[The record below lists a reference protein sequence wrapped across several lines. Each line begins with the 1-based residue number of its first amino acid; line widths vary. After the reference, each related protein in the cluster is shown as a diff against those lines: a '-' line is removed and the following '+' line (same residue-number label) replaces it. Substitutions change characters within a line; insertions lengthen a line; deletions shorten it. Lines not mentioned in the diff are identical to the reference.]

1 MTGRIGAVT
10 LTGEAEGVIVP
21 EGHAGGL
28 RERKKAQ
35 TRLRIRREAFRLFE
49 DQGYA
54 TTTIEQIAEAAQV
67 SPRTFY
73 RYFGNKEALLISDD
87 HSSPI
92 VEAFVDAPA
101 DLPVAAA
108 YRHAV
113 QTVFG
118 SLSPEERE
126 NAIVGQRILY
136 QVPEAR
142 GLIYAEYV
150 RLMGLLTDALR
161 HRLPVETDGFE
172 RRVIAGAI
180 VGVLIATS
188 HDNPLPQDDLSRAL
202 TYLDQLLS

>member
-1 MTGRIGAVT
+1 M
-10 LTGEAEGVIVP
+10 IVP

-35 TRLRIRREAFRLFE
+35 TRLRIRQEAFRLFE
-49 DQGYA
+49 EQGYP
-54 TTTIEQIAEAAQV
+54 TTTIEQIAEAAEV

-92 VEAFVDAPA
+92 VTAFVGAPA
-101 DLPVAAA
+101 DLPIAAA

-118 SLSPEERE
+118 NLSPEERE
-126 NAIVGQRILY
+126 TAIVGQRILY

-150 RLMGLLTDALR
+150 RLIGLLTDALQ
-161 HRLPVETDGFE
+161 HRLPADTDE
-172 RRVIAGAI
+172 SQRRVIAGAV

-188 HDNPLPQDDLSRAL
+188 HDNPLPQEDLTVAL
-202 TYLDQLLS
+202 TYLDELLS